1 MLTNELPYEKIIFV
15 CTNRR
20 GPGERVCCA
29 SGGGCELRDMLK
41 EMVKAR
47 GWGGKV
53 RVSASGCMDKCE
65 DGPNVMIF
73 PDNVWLSGVREDD
86 LQAILDGI
94 AKSDKND
101 LLLAFGQAFSSPP
114 ASDLDPTE

>member
-1 MLTNELPYEKIIFV
+1 MILNELPHEKIIFV

-20 GPGERVCCA
+20 EPGDRICCA
-29 SGGGCELRDMLK
+29 AGGGCELRDTLK

-47 GWGGKV
+47 GLKGKV

-73 PDNVWLSGVREDD
+73 PDNIWLSGVRTND
-86 LQAILDGI
+86 LQPILDAVMRSLETGDTV
-94 AKSDKND
+94 S
-101 LLLAFGQAFSSPP
+101 L
-114 ASDLDPTE
+114 